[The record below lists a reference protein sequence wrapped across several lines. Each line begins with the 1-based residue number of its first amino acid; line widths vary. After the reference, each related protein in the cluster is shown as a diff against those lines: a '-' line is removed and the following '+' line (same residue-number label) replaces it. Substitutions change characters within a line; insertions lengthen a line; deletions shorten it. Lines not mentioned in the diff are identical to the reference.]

1 MGQHGVLSDNCCLES
16 FPAKLELFTC
26 ASTIGFAET
35 ITGYV
40 DDFRI
45 FSCDGMAGLCHG
57 CTSPGAHSKPPAH
70 SSNPGD
76 GCFFAVSDEPLCF
89 EQLVCAS
96 ISASHTMLMAR
107 LLCAVAAASGV
118 L

>member
-1 MGQHGVLSDNCCLES
+1 M
-16 FPAKLELFTC
+16 
-26 ASTIGFAET
+26 GFAET

-40 DDFRI
+40 GEFRI

-70 SSNPGD
+70 SSKPGD
-76 GCFFAVSDEPLCF
+76 GCFFTVGCAFLCCV
-89 EQLVCAS
+89 QLGGAS
-96 ISASHTMLMAR
+96 ISASHTMVMAR
-107 LLCAVAAASGV
+107 LLCAVAAAGGV